1 MADSKLSLQ
10 IALDHERFSKGLSNV
25 QKRTARAGRLMT
37 DVGKKMSI
45 GLSVPLALIGRR
57 VAETATEFEYQMARV
72 AAISGSA
79 ADGLAALTM
88 KAEELGSKTIFTAR
102 AVGQLQEEF
111 AKLGF
116 SAEEINQV
124 TESTL
129 SLAQVTGATLPRA
142 AEIAGATLRTFG
154 LEASQ
159 IEQVN
164 DVVAVA
170 ISKSALDFESFAE
183 TMKYAG
189 SQAAVSGISMEQLSA
204 AMGVL
209 ANTGVKGS
217 IAGTRLRMIFAK
229 LAQEGGDVEKE
240 FLKVIDGTMTM
251 TEAID
256 RFGIRAATAI
266 PVLQENR
273 EEFHK
278 LNRQLND
285 SAGTLSV
292 MQEVMDDTSFAVQK
306 KLTSALENLSI
317 QIGKA
322 LLPMLNVVLEILIK
336 ITNGFA
342 KLPAFLQGVIVTIG
356 ALVAVIGPLL
366 FVFGNLLTSMV
377 SLQFLAPGVAAA
389 LSTYLLPAI
398 IAITAIGGVV
408 SFLAGLERGML
419 NVETAAQRMARAEE
433 EATKNSIKQAAP
445 ARDLIYAYKNQNT
458 TLDERREILKKLN
471 DMHPETFGNL
481 DAEATSVEDLELRYK
496 DLTKQLFAV
505 ARARAYSAE
514 ATRLEQ
520 ERLEAMNKQNIAQQ
534 TVDSLK
540 EEQARVEAF
549 NRAQRGVQGTK
560 EGAGVGILAFGGVRE
575 LAEAEGIV
583 RDQQGIIDDVTNQM
597 EELERMIKAEGL
609 DAVLKNLYGVGDGGG
624 MGTPGPMT
632 FIQEMERDLARLER
646 FTFLTQGVGGQDTI
660 TFQAD
665 KLKIL
670 NKAVKEFSEIDDP
683 TVRAKF
689 ADDIAR
695 IQEEIAALAPEVK
708 TLKDQESAFDAYTN
722 ALLRFADGQDSIDL
736 RKGLGLFADEGEML
750 AAQINNQVQ
759 LVNFLADAL
768 GRENDMYIE
777 QAAVLQDLIDKKE
790 KFNRT
795 QQETAQA
802 ADVETDKLR
811 AIADI
816 SFGIGQNL
824 GEAADASKTFGQAAM
839 EAFKDAAKAAARYAY
854 MRYLAAVMEDE
865 SKPEAISKL
874 VAASVGLG
882 VLTGLVNSIPAL
894 AEGGITN
901 GPMLA
906 MIGDNRSGKEAV
918 IPLEK
923 LPSLMGKMGG
933 NKEMELSTRL
943 DGQDLVLA
951 SRRAKYNM
959 FRTGR

>member
-25 QKRTARAGRLMT
+25 AKRTARAGRMMS
-37 DVGKKMSI
+37 DIGKKMSI
-45 GLSVPLALIGRR
+45 GLSLPLALIGRR

-79 ADGLAALTM
+79 AGELERLTE

-102 AVGQLQEEF
+102 SVGQLQEEF

-116 SAEEINQV
+116 SAGEINQV

-129 SLAQVTGATLPRA
+129 SLAQVTGASLPRA
-142 AEIAGATLRTFG
+142 AEISGAALRTFG
-154 LEASQ
+154 LEAGQ
-159 IEQVN
+159 IERVN

-170 ISKSALDFESFAE
+170 ISRSALDFEAFAE

-240 FLKVIDGTMTM
+240 FLNIINGTMTM

-273 EEFHK
+273 DEFHK
-278 LNRQLND
+278 LFTELRN
-285 SAGTLSV
+285 SAGTLDI
-292 MQEVMDDTSFAVQK
+292 MQEKMDDTSFAVQK

-322 LLPMLNVVLEILIK
+322 LLPIMNFFLEILIA

-342 KLPAFLQGVIVTIG
+342 KLPAFVQGIIVVFG
-356 ALVAVIGPLL
+356 ALVTVIGPVLVAL
-366 FVFGNLLTSMV
+366 GAVLTIWSQ
-377 SLQFLAPGVAAA
+377 LTILAPA
-389 LSTYLLPAI
+389 LA
-398 IAITAIGGVV
+398 TAISGSLVPALGAILAVSVVV
-408 SFLAGLERGML
+408 SFLMGLERGMKE
-419 NVETAAQRMARAEE
+419 VSTQAERMARANETA
-433 EATKNSIKQAAP
+433 ATSIAKQTAP
-445 ARDLIYAYKNQNT
+445 VKTLIAAYKNENH
-458 TLDERREILKKLN
+458 TLEERQGILKKLN
-471 DMHPETFGNL
+471 ELAPDYFGNL
-481 DAEATSVEDLELRYK
+481 DAETTSVQN
-496 DLTKQLFAV
+496 LTDKYNDFAKSV
-505 ARARAYSAE
+505 ANVAKARALQGE
-514 ATRLEQ
+514 LQ
-520 ERLEAMNKQNIAQQ
+520 
-534 TVDSLK
+534 
-540 EEQARVEAF
+540 RVEAE
-549 NRAQRGVQGTK
+549 RLQAIGEQIEAQQKLEDIQRRQAAGEPGFAKFTALKSGALIDPQSEEKADLNVIIRERQKDIDNLESQQQAFIEMLNSPEYKKALEALFGT
-560 EGAGVGILAFGGVRE
+560 GS
-575 LAEAEGIV
+575 
-583 RDQQGIIDDVTNQM
+583 DDGT
-597 EELERMIKAEGL
+597 
-609 DAVLKNLYGVGDGGG
+609 
-624 MGTPGPMT
+624 GTPGPMT
-632 FIQEMERDLARLER
+632 FIEEMERDLARLER
-646 FTFLTQGVGGQDTI
+646 FTSLMQSGPRQATREDPI
-660 TFQAD
+660 TYKAER
-665 KLKIL
+665 LKIL
-670 NKAVKEFSEIDDP
+670 NKALKEFSEIDDP
-683 TVRAKF
+683 EVRAKF
-689 ADDIAR
+689 AEDIAR
-695 IQEEIAALAPEVK
+695 IQQEIAALGPEVK
-708 TLKDQESAFDAYTN
+708 TLKDQESAFDEYTN
-722 ALLRFADGQDSIDL
+722 ALVRFGEGQASIDL
-736 RKGLGLFADEGEML
+736 KKGLGLFADEGEVL
-750 AAQINNQVQ
+750 TAQISNQIQ

-768 GRENDMYIE
+768 GLENQMYQD
-777 QAAVLQDLIDKKE
+777 QAAILADLIAKKKE
-790 KFNRT
+790 FNNT
-795 QQETAQA
+795 QKETAESA
-802 ADVETDKLR
+802 EVEKDALR

-824 GEAADASKTFGQAAM
+824 GEAADASKTFGQSAM
-839 EAFKDAAKAAARYAY
+839 AAFKDAAKQAARYAY
-854 MRYLAAVMEDE
+854 MRYLASVMEDE
-865 SKPEAISKL
+865 TMPSAIGKL
-874 VAASVGLG
+874 VLASTGLG

-923 LPSLMGKMGG
+923 LPSLMSKMGG

-951 SRRAKYNM
+951 TRQAKYNM

>member
-1 MADSKLSLQ
+1 
-10 IALDHERFSKGLSNV
+10 
-25 QKRTARAGRLMT
+25 MT

-79 ADGLAALTM
+79 ADELASLTM

-116 SAEEINQV
+116 SAQEINQV

-142 AEIAGATLRTFG
+142 AEVSGAALRTFG

-170 ISKSALDFESFAE
+170 ISRSALDFESFAE

-189 SQAAVSGISMEQLSA
+189 SQAAISGISMEQLGA

-229 LAQEGGDVEKE
+229 LAQEGGNVEEE
-240 FLKVIDGTMTM
+240 FLNVINGTMTM

-278 LNRQLND
+278 LNRQLLD
-285 SAGTLSV
+285 SAGTLDV
-292 MQEVMDDTSFAVQK
+292 MQATMDDTSFAVQR

-322 LLPMLNVVLEILIK
+322 LLPMLNVLLEVLIA

-342 KLPAFLQGVIVTIG
+342 KMPTFMQGFIVAIG
-356 ALVAVIGPLL
+356 AVTAAIGPL
-366 FVFGNLLTSMV
+366 VFIIGNLMTGFV
-377 SLQFLAPGVAAA
+377 NLQTLVPGVAMVLKTHLGPA
-389 LSTYLLPAI
+389 LLAI
-398 IAITAIGGVV
+398 AAIGGII
-408 SFLAGLERGML
+408 SFLAGLEKGMKG
-419 NVETAAQRMARAEE
+419 VETAAERMARAED
-433 EATKNSIKQAAP
+433 EANKNHLKQAAP
-445 ARDLIYAYKNQNT
+445 VRDLIVAYSNQNT
-458 TLDERREILKKLN
+458 TLEERQEILKKLN
-471 DMHPETFGNL
+471 EMHPKTFGNL
-481 DAEATSVEDLELRYK
+481 DAETTAVEDLEGMYK
-496 DLTKQLFAV
+496 DLVKQLFAV

-534 TVDSLK
+534 TVDRLQQ
-540 EEQARVEAF
+540 EQELVEAF
-549 NRAQRGVQGTK
+549 NRAQRGAAGTR
-560 EGAGVGILAFGGVRE
+560 EGAGVSILAFGGVRE

-583 RDQQGIIDDVTNQM
+583 RDQQSIIDNVTGQM

-609 DAVLKNLYGVGDGGG
+609 DAVLKSLYGVGDGGVE
-624 MGTPGPMT
+624 TPGDIN
-632 FIQEMERDLARLER
+632 FIQEMERDLARLDR
-646 FTFLTQGVGGQDTI
+646 FTTLMQSGPR
-660 TFQAD
+660 QATRED
-665 KLKIL
+665 PIVYKTERLKIL
-670 NKAVKEFSEIDDP
+670 NKALKEFSEIDDP
-683 TVRAKF
+683 TERAKF
-689 ADDIAR
+689 ADDIR
-695 IQEEIAALAPEVK
+695 NIQQEIAALAPEVK
-708 TLKDQESAFDAYTN
+708 TLQDQESAFDAYTD
-722 ALLRFADGQDSIDL
+722 ALERFSKGQDAIDL
-736 RKGLGLFADEGEML
+736 KSALGLFADEGDVI
-750 AAQINNQVQ
+750 AAQISNQIQ
-759 LVNFLADAL
+759 LVNFLAEAL
-768 GRENDMYIE
+768 GRENEAYKD
-777 QAAVLQDLIDKKE
+777 QAQILDGLLKKQKE
-790 KFNRT
+790 YTEGKQN
-795 QQETAQA
+795 
-802 ADVETDKLR
+802 DVEASDRYKDDLR

-824 GEAADASKTFGQAAM
+824 GEAADKSKTFGQAAT
-839 EAFKDAAKAAARYAY
+839 EAFKDAAKQAARYAY
-854 MRYLAAVMEDE
+854 MRFLASVMEDE
-865 SKPEAISKL
+865 TTPTAIGKL
-874 VAASVGLG
+874 AVSALGLG
-882 VLTGLVNSIPAL
+882 VLSGLIDSIPAL
-894 AEGGITN
+894 KDGGITT

-906 MIGDNRSGKEAV
+906 MVGDNRSGREAI

-923 LPSLMGKMGG
+923 LPGLMNKMQGS
-933 NKEMELSTRL
+933 KDISLSTRL
-943 DGQDLVLA
+943 HGQDLVLA
-951 SRRAKYNM
+951 TKRAKFNM
-959 FRTGR
+959 HRTNK

>member
-10 IALDHERFSKGLSNV
+10 IALDHERFSRGLDLV
-25 QKRTARAGRLMT
+25 AKRTARAGRIMT
-37 DVGKKMSI
+37 DIGKKMSI
-45 GLSVPLALIGRR
+45 GISLPLALIGRR
-57 VAETATEFEYQMARV
+57 VVETATEFEYQMARV

-79 ADGLAALTM
+79 AGELGRLTA

-102 AVGQLQEEF
+102 EVGQLQEEF

-116 SAEEINQV
+116 SAGEINQV

-129 SLAQVTGATLPRA
+129 SLAQVTSATLPRA

-154 LEASQ
+154 LEATK

-170 ISKSALDFESFAE
+170 ISRSALDFESFAE

-189 SQAAVSGISMEQLSA
+189 SQAAVSGISLEQLSA

-273 EEFHK
+273 AEFHNLFK
-278 LNRQLND
+278 LLTN
-285 SAGTLSV
+285 SGGTLDV
-292 MQEVMDDTSFAVQK
+292 MQEKMDDTSFAVQR

-322 LLPMLNVVLEILIK
+322 LLPMLNALLDILIT

-342 KLPAFLQGVIVTIG
+342 KLPTFLQGAIVVLGLLAAAMGPVLIISGAVATAWSQLTIAAP
-356 ALVAVIGPLL
+356 AL
-366 FVFGNLLTSMV
+366 
-377 SLQFLAPGVAAA
+377 AAA
-389 LSTYLLPAI
+389 LNTYALPAI
-398 IAITAIGGVV
+398 LAIAAVAGVV
-408 SFLAGLERGML
+408 SFLAGLETGMKKVETQAERL
-419 NVETAAQRMARAEE
+419 ARANETAASSVAKQTAP
-433 EATKNSIKQAAP
+433 IKT
-445 ARDLIYAYKNQNT
+445 LIAAYKNENY
-458 TLDERREILKKLN
+458 TLEERQGILKKLN
-471 DMHPETFGNL
+471 ELAPEYFNNL
-481 DAEATSVEDLELRYK
+481 NAESTSVD
-496 DLTKQLFAV
+496 DLTKAYKDFAAQIMV
-505 ARARAYSAE
+505 VAKARAIQGE
-514 ATRLEQ
+514 VTRLEQ
-520 ERLEAMNKQNIAQQ
+520 ERIQAILNQTKAQQKLEA
-534 TVDSLK
+534 
-540 EEQARVEAF
+540 
-549 NRAQRGVQGTK
+549 
-560 EGAGVGILAFGGVRE
+560 FGPE
-575 LAEAEGIV
+575 SADE
-583 RDQQGIIDDVTNQM
+583 
-597 EELERMIKAEGL
+597 
-609 DAVLKNLYGVGDGGG
+609 AVLSLGGGGTASAAGQDNPFDIARAKLQDDIDEFQDVIDNIESQQSDLEALLASDTYRDVLGQLFGSGDGGGGG
-624 MGTPGPMT
+624 MGTPGPMN

-646 FTFLTQGVGGQDTI
+646 FTFLTQGIGGQDTI

-670 NKAVKEFSEIDDP
+670 SKAVKEFSEIDDP
-683 TVRAKF
+683 EVRAKF

-695 IQEEIAALAPEVK
+695 IQEQIASLEPEVN
-708 TLKDQESAFDAYTN
+708 TLKDQKTAFDEYTN
-722 ALLRFADGQDSIDL
+722 ALVRFGEGQDSIDL
-736 RKGLGLFADEGEML
+736 KSGLGLFADEGELL
-750 AAQINNQVQ
+750 AAQINNQIQ

-768 GRENDMYIE
+768 GLENQMYQD
-777 QAAVLQDLIDKKE
+777 QATILADLIAKKKE
-790 KFNRT
+790 FNDT
-795 QQETAQA
+795 QRDTAEDA
-802 ADVETDKLR
+802 EVEKDALR
-811 AIADI
+811 AIGDI
-816 SFGIGQNL
+816 SYGIGQNL

-923 LPSLMGKMGG
+923 LPSLMSKMGG

-951 SRRAKYNM
+951 TRQAKYNM

>member
-1 MADSKLSLQ
+1 MADSKLSLS
-10 IALDHERFSKGLSNV
+10 IALDHERFTKGLSDV
-25 QKRTARAGRLMT
+25 QKRTARVGRLMT

-79 ADGLAALTM
+79 ADELSALTM

-116 SAEEINQV
+116 SAQEINQV

-142 AEIAGATLRTFG
+142 AEVSGAALRTFG

-170 ISKSALDFESFAE
+170 ISRSALDFESFAE

-189 SQAAVSGISMEQLSA
+189 SQAAISGISMEQLGA

-229 LAQEGGDVEKE
+229 LAQEGGNVEEE
-240 FLKVIDGTMTM
+240 FLNVINGTMTM

-278 LNRQLND
+278 LNRQLLD
-285 SAGTLSV
+285 SAGTLDV
-292 MQEVMDDTSFAVQK
+292 MQATMDDTSFAVQR

-322 LLPMLNVVLEILIK
+322 LLPMLNVLLEVLIA

-342 KLPAFLQGVIVTIG
+342 KMPTFMQGFIVAIG
-356 ALVAVIGPLL
+356 AVTAAIGPL
-366 FVFGNLLTSMV
+366 VFIIGNLMTGFV
-377 SLQFLAPGVAAA
+377 NLQTLVPGVAMVLKTHLGPA
-389 LSTYLLPAI
+389 LLAI
-398 IAITAIGGVV
+398 AAIGGII
-408 SFLAGLERGML
+408 SFLAGLEKGMKG
-419 NVETAAQRMARAEE
+419 VETAAERMARAED
-433 EATKNSIKQAAP
+433 EANKNHLKQAAP
-445 ARDLIYAYKNQNT
+445 VRDLIVAYSNQNT
-458 TLDERREILKKLN
+458 TLEERQEILKKLN
-471 DMHPETFGNL
+471 EMHPKTFGNL
-481 DAEATSVEDLELRYK
+481 DAETTAVEDLEGMYK
-496 DLTKQLFAV
+496 DLVKQLFAV

-534 TVDSLK
+534 TVDRLK
-540 EEQARVEAF
+540 QEQELVEAF
-549 NRAQRGVQGTK
+549 NRAQRGAAGTR
-560 EGAGVGILAFGGVRE
+560 EGAGVSILAFGGVRE
-575 LAEAEGIV
+575 LAEAQGIV
-583 RDQQGIIDDVTNQM
+583 RDQQSIIDNVTGQR

-609 DAVLKNLYGVGDGGG
+609 DAVLKSLYGVGDGGVE
-624 MGTPGPMT
+624 TPGDMN
-632 FIQEMERDLARLER
+632 FIQEMERDLKRLER
-646 FTFLTQGVGGQDTI
+646 FTFLTRGIGGQDTLE
-660 TFQAD
+660 FQAD

-670 NKAVKEFSEIDDP
+670 NKALKEFSEIDDP
-683 TVRAKF
+683 K
-689 ADDIAR
+689 
-695 IQEEIAALAPEVK
+695 IAAQFEDSIKNIREQIATLGPEVK
-708 TLKDQESAFDAYTN
+708 TLEDQETTFDAYTQ
-722 ALLRFADGQDSIDL
+722 ALLRFAKGQESIDL
-736 RKGLGLFADEGEML
+736 RKTLGAFRDEGDL
-750 AAQINNQVQ
+750 AAAQIANQTQ
-759 LVNFLADAL
+759 LVNALADAL
-768 GRENDMYIE
+768 GVENELYKE
-777 QAAVLQDLIDKKE
+777 QLELLQFLISAQKDYTKTKE
-790 KFNRT
+790 ED
-795 QQETAQA
+795 QETSQQQQDA
-802 ADVETDKLR
+802 LR
-811 AIADI
+811 QIGDIA
-816 SFGIGQNL
+816 FGIGQNL
-824 GEAADASKTFGQAAM
+824 GEAADKSKTFGQAAT
-839 EAFKDAAKAAARYAY
+839 EAFKNAAKQAARYAY
-854 MRYLAAVMEDE
+854 MRFLASVMEDT
-865 SKPEAISKL
+865 SKPEVISKL
-874 VAASVGLG
+874 VTASLGLG
-882 VLTGLVNSIPAL
+882 VLTGLINSIPAL
-894 AEGGITN
+894 KDGGITT

-906 MIGDNRSGKEAV
+906 MVGDNRSGREAI

-923 LPSLMGKMGG
+923 LPGLMNKMQGS
-933 NKEMELSTRL
+933 KDISLSTRL
-943 DGQDLVLA
+943 HGQDLVLA
-951 SRRAKYNM
+951 TKRAKFNM
-959 FRTGR
+959 HRTNN

>member
-10 IALDHERFSKGLSNV
+10 IALDHERFSKGLDDV
-25 QKRTARAGRLMT
+25 AKRTARAGRMMS
-37 DVGKKMSI
+37 DIGKKMSI
-45 GLSVPLALIGRR
+45 GISLPLALIGRR

-79 ADGLAALTM
+79 AGELERLTM

-102 AVGQLQEEF
+102 SVGQLQEEF

-116 SAEEINQV
+116 SAQEINQV

-129 SLAQVTGATLPRA
+129 SLAQVTGASLPRS

-154 LEASQ
+154 LEASK
-159 IEQVN
+159 IEHVN
-164 DVVAVA
+164 DIVAVA
-170 ISKSALDFESFAE
+170 ISRSALDFESFAE

-189 SQAAVSGISMEQLSA
+189 SQAAVSGISLEQLSA

-229 LAQEGGDVEKE
+229 LAQEGGDVEQE
-240 FLKVIDGTMTM
+240 FLKVINGTMTM

-273 EEFHK
+273 DEFHK
-278 LNRQLND
+278 LFQSLRN
-285 SAGTLSV
+285 SAGTLDI
-292 MQEVMDDTSFAVQK
+292 MQQKMDDTSFAVQK

-322 LLPMLNVVLEILIK
+322 LLPILNFLLEILIM

-342 KLPAFLQGVIVTIG
+342 KMPAFLQGVIVVFG
-356 ALVAVIGPLL
+356 ALVAAIGPVLVISGAL
-366 FVFGNLLTSMV
+366 ATMWSQLTI
-377 SLQFLAPGVAAA
+377 LAPGLAAA
-389 LSTYLLPAI
+389 INTSLLPALG
-398 IAITAIGGVV
+398 AILAVSVVV
-408 SFLAGLERGML
+408 SFLMGLERGMKE
-419 NVETAAQRMARAEE
+419 VQTQAERMARANETA
-433 EATKNSIKQAAP
+433 ATSIAKQTTPVKN
-445 ARDLIYAYKNQNT
+445 LIAAYKNQNH
-458 TLDERREILKKLN
+458 TLEERQEILNKLN
-471 DMHPETFGNL
+471 ELAPEYFGKL
-481 DAEATSVEDLELRYK
+481 DAETTSVET
-496 DLTKQLFAV
+496 LTTKYNEFAKSV
-505 ARARAYSAE
+505 ANVAKARAIQGE
-514 ATRLEQ
+514 LQ
-520 ERLEAMNKQNIAQQ
+520 
-534 TVDSLK
+534 
-540 EEQARVEAF
+540 RVEAERLQKIGEQITAQQRLEDIQR
-549 NRAQRGVQGTK
+549 RAAAGEQGYAPFQTIKGGMLIDPKRQEK
-560 EGAGVGILAFGGVRE
+560 ESLNVFIRERQKEIEDLEAQQKAFLE
-575 LAEAEGIV
+575 MLNSPEFKKALEALFG
-583 RDQQGIIDDVTNQM
+583 T
-597 EELERMIKAEGL
+597 
-609 DAVLKNLYGVGDGGG
+609 GDGGG
-624 MGTPGPMT
+624 MGTPGPMN

-646 FTFLTQGVGGQDTI
+646 FTFLTKGIGGQDTI
-660 TFQAD
+660 AFQAD

-670 NKAVKEFSEIDDP
+670 NKALKDFSEIDDP
-683 TVRAKF
+683 EVRSEFIDQVA
-689 ADDIAR
+689 
-695 IQEEIAALAPEVK
+695 EIKKQIESLAPEVK
-708 TLKDQESAFDAYTN
+708 ALEDQESAFDEYTK
-722 ALLRFADGQDSIDL
+722 ALLRFAKGQESIDL
-736 RKGLGLFADEGEML
+736 RSTLGMFTDEGDML
-750 AAQINNQVQ
+750 SAQISNQAS
-759 LVNFLADAL
+759 LVHFLADAL
-768 GRENDMYIE
+768 GRENEMYLE
-777 QAAVLQDLIDKKE
+777 QADILTALIAKKKAFE
-790 KFNRT
+790 DAQNKAKEATESNTDALRT
-795 QQETAQA
+795 
-802 ADVETDKLR
+802 
-811 AIADI
+811 IGDI

-824 GEAADASKTFGQAAM
+824 GEAADASKSFGQAAM
-839 EAFKDAAKAAARYAY
+839 EAFKDAAKSAARYAY

-882 VLTGLVNSIPAL
+882 VLTGLINSIPAL

-923 LPSLMGKMGG
+923 LPSLMNKMGG
-933 NKEMELSTRL
+933 GNQDMELSTRL